1 MKYMP
6 LDREKDEIRLLSIL
20 PRTYSGQQPGCRCD
34 KDASCPHDLV
44 ECQILHYSL
53 QGPQLSQTSIDPAYH
68 VEQPALSWN
77 RGYDPSTFERPS
89 TWRYSWGDY
98 VALSYTW
105 GDPNETRDILLNGD
119 RMKVGRNLE
128 STLRVLRDKQPIR
141 IGCKVWIDARSINQ
155 QDVGERGQ
163 EVKRMHRIYRDAWA
177 VIVWLGSEAD
187 ESDKA
192 MKLIRVLSHACEV
205 GKDRELGKSLREH
218 PDLMGTGSW
227 RALSQLLRRSYWDRL
242 WILQEVAHGRHRTTI
257 LCGQEAI
264 TWQQL
269 FSAVYTFGTHNTDI
283 MFSLVDRETREA
295 GISTSGLN
303 RNKIIHLN
311 DEQYVQNGEDEPQ
324 FMCMLDLSRK
334 SLSTDSRDK
343 VYGLLG
349 MMKESVV
356 SRIKVDYNAQP
367 TEVFTNFGRALIS
380 AGKRPCSLKDSNVDS
395 MKIIALNSLNNVPGT
410 REQCLRGYRTGRI

>member
-1 MKYMP
+1 
-6 LDREKDEIRLLSIL
+6 
-20 PRTYSGQQPGCRCD
+20 
-34 KDASCPHDLV
+34 
-44 ECQILHYSL
+44 
-53 QGPQLSQTSIDPAYH
+53 
-68 VEQPALSWN
+68 
-77 RGYDPSTFERPS
+77 
-89 TWRYSWGDY
+89 
-98 VALSYTW
+98 
-105 GDPNETRDILLNGD
+105 
-119 RMKVGRNLE
+119 
-128 STLRVLRDKQPIR
+128 
-141 IGCKVWIDARSINQ
+141 
-155 QDVGERGQ
+155 
-163 EVKRMHRIYRDAWA
+163 
-177 VIVWLGSEAD
+177 
-187 ESDKA
+187 

-218 PDLMGTGSW
+218 PDLMGT
-227 RALSQLLRRSYWDRL
+227 
-242 WILQEVAHGRHRTTI
+242 
-257 LCGQEAI
+257 
-264 TWQQL
+264 
-269 FSAVYTFGTHNTDI
+269 VYTFGTHNTDI